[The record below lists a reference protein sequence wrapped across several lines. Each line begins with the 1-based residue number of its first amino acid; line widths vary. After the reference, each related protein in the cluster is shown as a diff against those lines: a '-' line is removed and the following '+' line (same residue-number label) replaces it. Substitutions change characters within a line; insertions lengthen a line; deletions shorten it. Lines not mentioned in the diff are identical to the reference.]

1 MTQSENPKHFP
12 VCWGWNVGP
21 GGLPLLPL
29 CWRPD
34 PPCGAGG
41 LPPPPWCRRPAPRGA
56 ATGSVDH
63 LPGPTLPPRG
73 NTGTVLNL
81 CMYGKPGLP
90 QPQPCCSHDL
100 YVALSQGLGRAS
112 SCPPA
117 CGAPGPGQPSLT
129 RSSAGWAR
137 VHAASR
143 PQRDSHH
150 SKTQTTVRL
159 TLGIRVVGAPG
170 TGGTGG
176 TGVPSSPFFGLS

>member
-21 GGLPLLPL
+21 GGLPLLPS
-29 CWRPD
+29 CW
-34 PPCGAGG
+34 
-41 LPPPPWCRRPAPRGA
+41 RPAPRGA

-63 LPGPTLPPRG
+63 LPGPTLPPCG

-117 CGAPGPGQPSLT
+117 CGTPGPGQPSLT

-137 VHAASR
+137 MHAASR

-159 TLGIRVVGAPG
+159 TPQRDSRWGSASWAHLGQVGQVCLPPRSL
-170 TGGTGG
+170 
-176 TGVPSSPFFGLS
+176 V